1 MILVTNSY
9 YINNNAIIDMCS
21 NINYVNKLLIIGSF
35 CNVVGIVIV
44 NVLAISAYKW
54 SCIAKE

>member
-1 MILVTNSY
+1 MILVTISY
-9 YINNNAIIDMCS
+9 YINNNAIIDMCD

-35 CNVVGIVIV
+35 CNVVGVVIV

-54 SCIAKE
+54 SCIARE